1 MKHSSR
7 TYQAHLQREHL
18 SDIVQPYALRAPEVI
33 LGLKWG
39 PAVDIWSLGC
49 MVWIVPP
56 SYHVDD
62 RSYADDLSKM
72 YEFATGHWA
81 FTPEATDGLPRDVVH
96 LAQMT
101 QLTSQDHD
109 QAVLEQYAVRNKQ
122 HDLKGRF
129 CSLSQ

>member
-1 MKHSSR
+1 
-7 TYQAHLQREHL
+7 
-18 SDIVQPYALRAPEVI
+18 
-33 LGLKWG
+33 
-39 PAVDIWSLGC
+39 
-49 MVWIVPP
+49 MVWIVPH

-101 QLTSQDHD
+101 QLTGQDHD
-109 QAVLEQYAVRNKQ
+109 QAVLEQYAVRNRQ